1 MRLQAPD
8 GSAFLT
14 VDSPEDESDTQAD
27 MGIHIDLISDEEDA
41 SRALVELNQNRS
53 DAPQQVGAT
62 RIRTV
67 LHLRTSE
74 SMRGLWLEHASVRR
88 SAHRPHGVAKPILRP
103 CAGHAMPYEQAALLR
118 STPRTHRPPV
128 KHWWG
133 RVRLPSVRGS
143 RPDRGGSDQGVR
155 TQGPASRQR
164 RARRGDMMG
173 VDVKAQARFVRDP
186 DLETTEVIGIDLR
199 RDLTQFSRSDV
210 IEQSPSKTGQIE
222 VASHQR

>member
-1 MRLQAPD
+1 MRLQAPN

-53 DAPQQVGAT
+53 DAPQQVGAQ

-88 SAHRPHGVAKPILRP
+88 SAHRPHGGQTHPPSMRWACNAVR
-103 CAGHAMPYEQAALLR
+103 AGR
-118 STPRTHRPPV
+118 
-128 KHWWG
+128 
-133 RVRLPSVRGS
+133 
-143 RPDRGGSDQGVR
+143 
-155 TQGPASRQR
+155 PAS
-164 RARRGDMMG
+164 
-173 VDVKAQARFVRDP
+173 
-186 DLETTEVIGIDLR
+186 IDA
-199 RDLTQFSRSDV
+199 SD
-210 IEQSPSKTGQIE
+210 T
-222 VASHQR
+222 